1 MAMRFEHEF
10 TVPVPVEQAWS
21 VLLDVER
28 IAPCLPG
35 AALEKAEGD
44 SFTGR
49 MKVKVGPITVTY
61 RGEAA
66 FESVDENART
76 LALRA
81 SGRETRGSG
90 TANATVTARLRPD
103 DAGGPGRPGAE
114 GTAGSAGSA
123 GSEGT
128 AGSASPAGSAE
139 SGGPAGSATRVTVET
154 SFNVTGRPAQFG
166 RGVMG
171 EVGAKLID
179 RFAANLAALLEA
191 AEAGPATADTVPLT
205 PVPAPEPA
213 IPAQAPPDRT
223 TGTPETNGQGTAG
236 TPRADGQ
243 GAAGTPGTG
252 GQNTI
257 GTPEANGQG
266 TGGTPRT
273 DGQGTAGTAEAD
285 NRGAGGT
292 PRMDGQGAAR
302 TPEADD
308 RGTAGRAADG
318 RKESPRH
325 LTAVPSPTETPEGSE
340 ASKEP
345 ERSDTAET
353 AGASGDLAPVTELSP
368 AGAERAAGRDTHPA
382 GTSRT
387 SLTADE
393 EALDLMEIAGIPL
406 LRRAAPLLGAVAGLA
421 VAAWLTRR
429 ALRRR

>member
-66 FESVDENART
+66 FENVDEDART

-81 SGRETRGSG
+81 SGREARGSG
-90 TANATVTARLRPD
+90 TANATVIARLRPD

-114 GTAGSAGSA
+114 GTAGTA
-123 GSEGT
+123 GSEGV
-128 AGSASPAGSAE
+128 AASSAE
-139 SGGPAGSATRVTVET
+139 SGGTAGSATRVTVET
-154 SFNVTGRPAQFG
+154 SFKVTGRPAQFG
-166 RGVMG
+166 RGMMG

-191 AEAGPATADTVPLT
+191 GEAGPATADTVPL
-205 PVPAPEPA
+205 PPIPAPESA
-213 IPAQAPPDRT
+213 VPAQAPPGR
-223 TGTPETNGQGTAG
+223 TAG
-236 TPRADGQ
+236 
-243 GAAGTPGTG
+243 
-252 GQNTI
+252 I
-257 GTPEANGQG
+257 PEANGQG
-266 TGGTPRT
+266 TAGTPRT
-273 DGQGTAGTAEAD
+273 DGQGTAGTL
-285 NRGAGGT
+285 
-292 PRMDGQGAAR
+292 
-302 TPEADD
+302 EADD

-340 ASKEP
+340 ASREP
-345 ERSDTAET
+345 ERADTPET
-353 AGASGDLAPVTELSP
+353 AGASGNLAPVTELSP

-421 VAAWLTRR
+421 VAAWLARR

>member
-66 FESVDENART
+66 FENVDEDART

-81 SGRETRGSG
+81 SGREARGSG

-114 GTAGSAGSA
+114 GTAGTA
-123 GSEGT
+123 GSEEVA
-128 AGSASPAGSAE
+128 AGSASSAE
-139 SGGPAGSATRVTVET
+139 SGGTAGSATRVTVET
-154 SFNVTGRPAQFG
+154 SFKVTGRPAQFG
-166 RGVMG
+166 RGMMG

-191 AEAGPATADTVPLT
+191 GEAGPATADTVPL
-205 PVPAPEPA
+205 PPIPAPESA
-213 IPAQAPPDRT
+213 VPAQAPPGRT
-223 TGTPETNGQGTAG
+223 AGTPAANGQGTAG
-236 TPRADGQ
+236 TPRTDGQ
-243 GAAGTPGTG
+243 GTAGARGTG
-252 GQNTI
+252 GQKTT
-257 GTPEANGQG
+257 GAPEANGQG
-266 TGGTPRT
+266 TGGTPRA
-273 DGQGTAGTAEAD
+273 DGQGPAGTSEAD
-285 NRGAGGT
+285 H
-292 PRMDGQGAAR
+292 
-302 TPEADD
+302 

-340 ASKEP
+340 ASREP
-345 ERSDTAET
+345 ERADTPET
-353 AGASGDLAPVTELSP
+353 AGASENLAPVTELSP

>member
-66 FESVDENART
+66 FENVDEDART

-103 DAGGPGRPGAE
+103 GAGGPGRPGAE
-114 GTAGSAGSA
+114 GTGTAGTADATDAADAA
-123 GSEGT
+123 GSEGG
-128 AGSASPAGSAE
+128 AASSAE
-139 SGGPAGSATRVTVET
+139 PGGTAGSATRVTVET
-154 SFNVTGRPAQFG
+154 SFKVTGRPAQFG

-191 AEAGPATADTVPLT
+191 SEAGPATADTVPLT
-205 PVPAPEPA
+205 PVPVPEPA
-213 IPAQAPPDRT
+213 VPAQAPPDRT
-223 TGTPETNGQGTAG
+223 TGTPETDGQGTAG
-236 TPRADGQ
+236 TPRTD
-243 GAAGTPGTG
+243 
-252 GQNTI
+252 GQNTT

-273 DGQGTAGTAEAD
+273 DGQGTAGT
-285 NRGAGGT
+285 
-292 PRMDGQGAAR
+292 
-302 TPEADD
+302 PEAAD
-308 RGTAGRAADG
+308 RAPAGRGPASRAADG

-340 ASKEP
+340 GSEASREP
-345 ERSDTAET
+345 ERSDTPET
-353 AGASGDLAPVTELSP
+353 AGASGNLAPVTELSP